1 LVKKIKII
9 KAKLQ
14 SQTGVSGNHF
24 CMISPAAVNSDPNAT
39 VQVNQYKIAT
49 NNAVAGPI
57 YRLA

>member
-1 LVKKIKII
+1 
-9 KAKLQ
+9 
-14 SQTGVSGNHF
+14 
-24 CMISPAAVNSDPNAT
+24 MISPAAVNSDPNAT